1 MNQFFTVL
9 KAYWLLI
16 VSLLLIAVITGGY
29 VAGFRIDQGGIT
41 RVGTLVLTGL
51 PAQTAVYVDQAR
63 LVKIA
68 GERAAITMTPGTH
81 SVIIDTQEY
90 LPWNEI
96 VTIEQGKDTVKK
108 PILIPAKPKGVALTG
123 EHFQKALD
131 MIKGGVIPTAAAPLV
146 LSGGCANVYLSGTH
160 ILAERATTTP
170 CATPPPYICASDADV
185 CAPVIV
191 YSPNGTVH
199 SIVPFPSRDDAV
211 IVSAGNLV
219 YVVELDPREPQFF
232 APLFKGPSIGAAV
245 FSDHSAVVSNG
256 TQVVELSL

>member
-1 MNQFFTVL
+1 MTQFLTVL

-16 VSLLLIAVITGGY
+16 VSLLLIAVITSGY
-29 VAGFRIDQGGIT
+29 VAGYRLDQGGIT
-41 RVGTLVLTGL
+41 RVGTLILTDL
-51 PAQTAVYVDQAR
+51 PAQTAVYIDQAR

-68 GERAAITMTPGTH
+68 GERAAITLTPGTH
-81 SVIIDTQEY
+81 SIIIDTQEY

-96 VTIEQGKDTVKK
+96 VTIEQGKDTTKK

-123 EHFQKALD
+123 ENAQKALAQ
-131 MIKGGVIPTAAAPLV
+131 IQAGIVPTASAPLV
-146 LSGGCANVYLSGTH
+146 LSEGCANVYLSGTH

-170 CATPPPYICASDADV
+170 CATPPPYLCTADTDV
-185 CAPVIV
+185 CAPLIV
-191 YSPNGTVH
+191 YSPNGVVH

-245 FSDHSAVVSNG
+245 WSDHSAVVSNG
-256 TQVVELSL
+256 AQVIELSL